1 MTRVGIVGLG
11 SIAGAHVAALR
22 HLAAEGW
29 DIEIAGWA
37 GRPESAAALGLLDL
51 PEADA
56 PGDAAH
62 DHPPHFSSGEPA
74 EAERWRVTVFERLL
88 ARDDIDLIVDTSPSG
103 FHGAHA
109 LAAIAAGKGIVVE
122 KPLATTPDEA
132 AAVVAAAAA
141 SGAFG
146 SVMAQRR
153 FEPQH
158 QWLHRHLRS
167 GALGEVV
174 AASVSLPWWR
184 DDAYFAAA
192 SWRGEAPGGSV
203 LLNQAIH
210 SVDLLL
216 WLLGDVA
223 RRTTAQRHPAG
234 RPARRR
240 DLPRAPAR
248 LSAREGSNHHVSL
261 RRQPSPPPIGRRA
274 GASGRVSGGGF
285 A

>member
-1 MTRVGIVGLG
+1 M
-11 SIAGAHVAALR
+11 
-22 HLAAEGW
+22 
-29 DIEIAGWA
+29 
-37 GRPESAAALGLLDL
+37 
-51 PEADA
+51 
-56 PGDAAH
+56 
-62 DHPPHFSSGEPA
+62 
-74 EAERWRVTVFERLL
+74 TVFERLL

-223 RRTTAQRHPAG
+223 DAAG
-234 RPARRR
+234 FGERRR
-240 DLPRAPAR
+240 RPGDATDTSVGILRFTSGALATVLASTATPPGTPAVLTLHTTR
-248 LSAREGSNHHVSL
+248 GTASFTQATTLTWTFADV
-261 RRQPSPPPIGRRA
+261 SPPPAASEVTA
-274 GASGRVSGGGF
+274 GASDPRAIGHVGHVDQWRDILTALRDGRPPSVTLLDGLR
-285 A
+285 AVETCHALLRA